1 MIGLEQAK
9 REKKDHLN
17 KDYNKD
23 YNIENYAFSKLEN

>member
-17 KDYNKD
+17 KDYS
-23 YNIENYAFSKLEN
+23 IENYAFSKLEN